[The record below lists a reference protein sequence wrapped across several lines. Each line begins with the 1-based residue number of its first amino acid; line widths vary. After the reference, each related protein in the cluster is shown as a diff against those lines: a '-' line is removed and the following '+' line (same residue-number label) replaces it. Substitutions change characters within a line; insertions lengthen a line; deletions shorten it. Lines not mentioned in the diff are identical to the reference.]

1 MLILLADAN
10 SEVLAALRLVLEQKQ
25 EYKIVGEVKDTIG
38 IFSQITHHCPDV
50 IILDADLHGLKSSR
64 RNSRNPMAELIQTLH
79 MLCPTIYI
87 IALSSLPNKEKDCIQ
102 AGANAF
108 FCKSN
113 PPDAL
118 FSILQTAYINLFPSH
133 TDGIQDF
140 VT

>member
-25 EYKIVGEVKDTIG
+25 EYKIVGEVHDTIG
-38 IFSQITHHCPDV
+38 LFSQITHHCPDV
-50 IILDADLHGLKSSR
+50 IILDADLQGLKSSR
-64 RNSRNPMAELIQTLH
+64 RDFRNPMAELIQTLH
-79 MLCPTIYI
+79 TLCPSIYI

-118 FSILQTAYINLFPSH
+118 FSILQTAYEI
-133 TDGIQDF
+133 TDH
-140 VT
+140 